1 MIYLVAYDISE
12 TGVRNRIIGACLN
25 RGMIRVQR
33 SVFLGDLASKQKDLL
48 WTDLKEVMKAAEAPD
63 DSILMMPACERC
75 IAERRVI
82 GHPPDPL
89 RFSDALVRFL

>member
-1 MIYLVAYDISE
+1 MIYLVAYDISK
-12 TGVRNRIIGACLN
+12 TSIRNRIISACLN

-33 SVFLGDLASKQKDLL
+33 SVFLGDLASRQKDLL
-48 WTDLKEVMKAAEAPD
+48 WNDLKEMMKTAEAPD

-89 RFSDALVRFL
+89 LFSAAQVRFL